1 MHTLDHLV
9 IFLRT
14 HVLKVVRYVSKCCQ
28 MQMPKAKKMLPFHIF
43 GAYAEERG
51 AELRNYDPPDAQ
63 DLNFFCRASGVGGF
77 WKSLCVCGGSSSVCC
92 VTSITRRGGRLKCC
106 HVLWGL
112 LCPPGEPGPSISW
125 WRKCFERIGLHRGRR
140 VDTDDTLAQLCD
152 GVAKQS
158 GWRQKRLP
166 FFAPCTCKIKIAQI
180 FFNCRRASFV
190 IWAKKSC
197 IQELLSKRIESR
209 RDFYNSFW
217 TQLTFD
223 LWRVIHTW

>member
-1 MHTLDHLV
+1 MSPNAALPYFWCRCWGTSHWVTKLWSTR
-9 IFLRT
+9 RT
-14 HVLKVVRYVSKCCQ
+14 RPLLQSK
-28 MQMPKAKKMLPFHIF
+28 LSW
-43 GAYAEERG
+43 RLL
-51 AELRNYDPPDAQ
+51 EL
-63 DLNFFCRASGVGGF
+63 SEG
-77 WKSLCVCGGSSSVCC
+77 VCGGSSSVCC

-152 GVAKQS
+152 GVVKQS

-166 FFAPCTCKIKIAQI
+166 FFAPCTCKIKIAQF